1 MRGRNLA
8 TGVAAAALAVGAY
21 AVGVSQNA
29 APATAQKGSQVNLWQ
44 TYRTRSRRRATSA
57 SATS

>member
-1 MRGRNLA
+1 MKGRNLA

-21 AVGVSQNA
+21 GVGVSQNA
-29 APATAQKGSQVNLWQ
+29 APASAEKGSQINLWQ
-44 TYRTRSRRRATSA
+44 TYQDVLTKARYIT